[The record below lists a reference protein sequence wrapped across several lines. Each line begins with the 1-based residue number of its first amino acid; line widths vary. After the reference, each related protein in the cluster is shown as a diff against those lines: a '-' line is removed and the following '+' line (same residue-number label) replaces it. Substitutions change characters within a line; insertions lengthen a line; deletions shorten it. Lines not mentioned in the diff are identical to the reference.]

1 MGRYTPGPAGPPH
14 LKIHILTPQKE
25 TCHFCQNWNNEKAK
39 VMLLTR
45 KVYANSAEVAATFPQ
60 TQLAAESHRG
70 RGAIATAKEEAEF
83 HSNAP
88 AISTAKEE
96 AKLHSNAPVVSTGKV
111 EVKTPQQRSRGFYR
125 KSRGQNSTATLQQFP
140 QQKTGAEFHS
150 NAPAISTDTTCRNL
164 HERLQQ
170 CPRDFHSRRRGK
182 NSTAM
187 PPQFPQ
193 QKTSQKLHS
202 NAPAISTAED
212 EPKTPQQR
220 SRNFHSKSRAK
231 NSTATLPR
239 FPQQKE
245 DTKLHSN
252 ATAVSTGKVEVKTS
266 HESSRYFYRKSRG
279 QNSTATLPRFK
290 GIGFKNSHWHSV
302 TIVTLCDHCHCHRL
316 KVSMNDF

>member
-1 MGRYTPGPAGPPH
+1 MGRYTPGPACPPH

-111 EVKTPQQRSRGFYR
+111 EVKTPQQRSSNFHSRR
-125 KSRGQNSTATLQQFP
+125 RGQNFTATLQQFP
-140 QQKTGAEFHS
+140 QTQLAAT
-150 NAPAISTDTTCRNL
+150 STKDY
-164 HERLQQ
+164 
-170 CPRDFHSRRRGK
+170 
-182 NSTAM
+182 
-187 PPQFPQ
+187 
-193 QKTSQKLHS
+193 S

-220 SRNFHSKSRAK
+220 SRNFHSKSRGK
-231 NSTATLPR
+231 NSTATLLR
-239 FPQQKE
+239 FLQQK
-245 DTKLHSN
+245 
-252 ATAVSTGKVEVKTS
+252 
-266 HESSRYFYRKSRG
+266 RR
-279 QNSTATLPRFK
+279 QNSTATLPLFLQEK
-290 GIGFKNSHWHSV
+290 
-302 TIVTLCDHCHCHRL
+302 
-316 KVSMNDF
+316 

>member
-88 AISTAKEE
+88 AISTAED
-96 AKLHSNAPVVSTGKV
+96 GGRI
-111 EVKTPQQRSRGFYR
+111 PQQRS
-125 KSRGQNSTATLQQFP
+125 
-140 QQKTGAEFHS
+140 S
-150 NAPAISTDTTCRNL
+150 N
-164 HERLQQ
+164 
-170 CPRDFHSRRRGK
+170 FHSRRRGRIPQQRSSNFHRHNLPQPPRK
-182 NSTAM
+182 TTAM

-193 QKTSQKLHS
+193 QKTRQKLHS
-202 NAPAISTAED
+202 NAPAISTAKV

-266 HESSRYFYRKSRG
+266 HESSRDFYRKSRG